1 VGEARAE
8 ETLEPTISDARCPD
22 QRRAPRLRHRP
33 HLPGAGR
40 GVENETH
47 DELLELPAPASKIAV
62 AVYAF
67 EDETGQFETSE
78 TVQTLSRA
86 VTQGATSILIEALLR
101 TGNGTW
107 FTVVE
112 REGLDNLLRERQII
126 RETRAIYEG
135 GGDLSRNYL
144 PPLLFAGMMLGGGV
158 IAYDTNTATG
168 GLGARLLGIGGSTEF
183 RQDTVTIYLRA
194 ISTQSGEVLESVNVS
209 KTIFSVALS
218 ADVFRFVSEDEI
230 LEFDAGVTTNEP
242 EHIGITQA
250 IEKAVIALILE
261 GTKDGRWAFDDPA
274 AATALLDPGA
284 KPSEPAAPVRPAA
297 GEQPAPRQKPEPQR
311 TAAAPAAPIE
321 PETDEAAADALRT
334 LIAEAGEHGRAAAAL
349 EEIRMEKEPGD
360 APWDEA
366 RRPG

>member
-1 VGEARAE
+1 MLAAVICAGLAGCATGPTFQAPVVGVRNA
-8 ETLEPTISDARCPD
+8 
-22 QRRAPRLRHRP
+22 
-33 HLPGAGR
+33 
-40 GVENETH
+40 TH

-67 EDETGQFETSE
+67 EDETGQFEASE

-101 TGNGTW
+101 TGNGSW

-126 RETRAIYEG
+126 RETRALYEG

-144 PPLLFAGMMLGGGV
+144 PPLLFAGMMLGGGI
-158 IAYDTNTATG
+158 IAYDTNTLTG

-209 KTIFSVALS
+209 KTIFSLALS
-218 ADVFRFVSEDEI
+218 ADVFRFVSSDEV
-230 LEFDAGVTTNEP
+230 LEIDAGVTTNEP
-242 EHIGITQA
+242 EHVAITQA
-250 IEKAVIALILE
+250 IEKAIMALILE
-261 GTKDGRWAFDDPA
+261 GTKDGRWAFAEPA
-274 AATALLDPGA
+274 AATALLDPDA
-284 KPSEPAAPVRPAA
+284 TAPVEPAAAPKPQQSARAPEAPV
-297 GEQPAPRQKPEPQR
+297 EPE
-311 TAAAPAAPIE
+311 ADEAPAA
-321 PETDEAAADALRT
+321 ALRT
-334 LIAEAGEHGRAAAAL
+334 LIADAAGDEPAGARGDDRRTAD
-349 EEIRMEKEPGD
+349 MEKEPGD
-360 APWDEA
+360 APFDAA